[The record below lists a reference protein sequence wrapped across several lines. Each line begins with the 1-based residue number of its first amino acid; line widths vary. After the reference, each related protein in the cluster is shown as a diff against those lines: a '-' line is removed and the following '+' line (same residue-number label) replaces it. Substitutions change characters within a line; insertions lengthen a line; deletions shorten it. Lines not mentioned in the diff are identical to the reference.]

1 MSSQVKTL
9 DDAGTRLILA
19 KRIKDDIDSYAVKT
33 YDDGFRWHLGASII
47 GDSCKRK
54 LWYIYRW
61 VAQDHKTGRVQRLL
75 QRGNLEEARF
85 IEYLE
90 GIGATV
96 WHQNTEGLMYHPES
110 CSYWVSN
117 GTETDIDAELS
128 FDVNFSD
135 DKINHIAN
143 AKRQGVKFKQYR
155 VSFLNGHFGGSLDA
169 VIKLPENYGIAE
181 PILGEFK
188 TNGTGRGFTDLTRD
202 GVARSKIPHFTQ
214 MSIYGY
220 GHNLQYGAYFNVNK
234 NDDDLHVEIVKLDF
248 KLAEQ
253 SISKA
258 ESVITSQEP
267 PARIS
272 DNPAYLD
279 CKMSCAFKDI
289 CHSGAP
295 INKNCRSC
303 ANCVPTNN
311 AEFWCNRENGV
322 IPRDFVPK
330 GCDNYLSI
338 VAEKPVTIVAKS
350 DIINSDFEIENVPL
364 PE

>member
-19 KRIKDDIDSYAVKT
+19 KRIKDNIDSYAVKT

-47 GDSCKRK
+47 GDACKRK

-96 WHQNTEGLMYHPES
+96 WQWSEKPVYS
-110 CSYWVSN
+110 
-117 GTETDIDAELS
+117 
-128 FDVNFSD
+128 SD
-135 DKINHIAN
+135 GINALYIE
-143 AKRQGVKFKQYR
+143 KTGKQYR
-155 VSFLNGHFGGSLDA
+155 VNFLNGHFGGSLDA

-188 TNGTGRGFTDLTRD
+188 TNGTGRGFTDLSRE

-234 NDDDLHVEIVKLDF
+234 NDDDLHIEIVKLDF

-279 CKMSCAFKDI
+279 CKTMCAFKDI

-338 VAEKPVTIVAKS
+338 VAEKPIAIVAKS
-350 DIINSDFEIENVPL
+350 DIIKSDFEIENVPL